1 MSWAYKKLPPLI
13 LRSWA
18 EEKILSLFEDR
29 PASSDGLLLNFLS
42 IINLLCTRTV
52 CSVDEAFMLNTIT
65 VYF

>member
-13 LRSWA
+13 LRSWT